1 MSSTYKQ
8 ISATTQVKPAA
19 GKLKGLFV
27 SAASST
33 PTITIYDSATFSTS
47 DPKIIDTFTPV
58 AGTNHNFYDG
68 IYAKNGLYVVIG
80 GTVSATIAFE

>member
-33 PTITIYDSATFSTS
+33 PTITVYDSAVSSTS
-47 DPKIIDTFTPV
+47 DPVVLATFTP
-58 AGTNHNFYDG
+58 TSNTMHNFFQGLYTNKG
-68 IYAKNGLYVVIG
+68 IYVVIG
-80 GTVSATIAFE
+80 GTVSATISYE